1 MTIEDRRLFALL
13 ALALLRPF
21 LGDAA
26 DGVDQRLGLHDST
39 RALLPRSVYSTR
51 GQAIWRTRITG
62 SSVSQRARVK
72 IVSRLVPKRPNSR
85 NGLRM
90 PGDQLTPVM
99 RRRCFAFGHHAN
111 AVSMIQG
118 MSSSVSITRRY
129 SKDSIS
135 QPAATRRRRKCSLPM
150 VPSVT
155 GLTGAEFAFMAAS
168 SSSILGR
175 TKPLLLIRAESGARA
190 RPVASS
196 MRFCGGAQT
205 AELGHQL

>member
-118 MSSSVSITRRY
+118 MSSSVCITRRY

-155 GLTGAEFAFMAAS
+155 GLTGAELAFIAAS
-168 SSSILGR
+168 SFS
-175 TKPLLLIRAESGARA
+175 
-190 RPVASS
+190 V
-196 MRFCGGAQT
+196 F
-205 AELGHQL
+205 